1 MKPRIIVL
9 FWISIL
15 FCSPVF
21 SKALTLGQC
30 IDIAIEHNN
39 TLKQGQISVDQSII
53 STKQTYSNL
62 YPSISLSTSENS
74 QNTNISGNNWD
85 SRFNLSA
92 GVRQNIYTP
101 GLYSELKLAQINE
114 NASRLTQVNLSA
126 QIRSTVEITYY
137 NILTSMELLNVY
149 RENIHS
155 AEQDLDR
162 IRQMYK
168 IGIRTESDVLKAEV
182 QKGDFESTLLSE
194 ETNLTSLKRQ
204 LNLLMGSPS
213 STDLTLT
220 TIDANSIAIPTI
232 ETAKSALLKNNPGYL
247 AMQQNRKANLMNLKI
262 AREAYLPTV
271 SASYSYS
278 KAENYIGGDIVGS
291 NSIGI
296 SASIG
301 LFDGFQ
307 KTQTIQKSKL
317 NVKSAE
323 IQLDE
328 NAQELLSELL
338 GYYAD
343 IDYYNRTIKLQ
354 AKNLELAQKDY
365 ELVSKQY
372 EMGLSTILDQTNAQL
387 SVLKSQSSLVK
398 AKYSRKIIESQILR
412 LLNTN

>member
-1 MKPRIIVL
+1 MKPRITVM
-9 FWISIL
+9 FWISLL
-15 FCSPVF
+15 FYSSVF
-21 SKALTLGQC
+21 SQALSLDQC
-30 IDIAIEHNN
+30 VDIAIEHNK
-39 TLKQGQISVDQSII
+39 TLKQGQITVNQSVI

-85 SRFNLSA
+85 SRSNLSA

-101 GLYSELKLAQINE
+101 GLYSDLKLAQINE
-114 NASRLTQVNLSA
+114 KTSHLTQVNLSA
-126 QIRSTVEITYY
+126 QIRSTVKITYY

-168 IGIRTESDVLKAEV
+168 LGIRTKSDVLKAEV
-182 QKGDFESTLLSE
+182 QKGDFESSLLSE
-194 ETNLTSLKRQ
+194 ETNLASLKRQ
-204 LNLLMGSPS
+204 LNLLMGNSS

-220 TIDANSIAIPTI
+220 TIDANSISIPTI
-232 ETAKSALLKNNPGYL
+232 EIAKSALLKNNPGYL

-301 LFDGFQ
+301 LFDSFQ
-307 KTQTIQKSKL
+307 KKQIIQKSKL
-317 NVKSAE
+317 NVKRAE

-328 NAQELLSELL
+328 NAQGLLSELQ
-338 GYYAD
+338 GYYTD
-343 IDYYNRTIKLQ
+343 IDYYNRIIELQ
-354 AKNLELAQKDY
+354 AKNLESAQKDY

-372 EMGLSTILDQTNAQL
+372 EMGLGIILDQTNAQL
-387 SVLKSQSSLVK
+387 SVLKSQSNLVK

-412 LLNTN
+412 LLNTD